1 MSKRTASLR
10 GVAIVALAI
19 ATLSLPMMSAAHAQT
34 DTHRAHHSRH
44 IKIYNTTRDPAAVSG
59 RSDPPT
65 LYSPHSPA
73 ANEINSTWP
82 EGMPTY
88 FGGNGS

>member
-10 GVAIVALAI
+10 GVAVVALAV

-34 DTHRAHHSRH
+34 DTHRAGHRH
-44 IKIYNTTRDPAAVSG
+44 MRIYNTTRDPSTVRG
-59 RSDPPT
+59 WSDPPMQS
-65 LYSPHSPA
+65 SPRAPA

-88 FGGNGS
+88 SGGNGP